1 MSTTNY
7 GEPAGRLVG
16 VGAGCRH
23 VREHGA
29 RSAAPT
35 VVLESGLASPLQT
48 WEWVQRSLGES
59 VQTIAYERA
68 GCGWSTPGSG
78 PRSVPRLAG
87 ELRELLTAL
96 GVEGPVV
103 LVGHS
108 FGGLITRCYAET
120 WPDDVAGVVFVDALH
135 PEELRRSAT
144 QRRGMAWLEQ
154 SLKLSAARALFGL
167 GRKQARE
174 QFSDLPEE
182 AAAAARARLHVSATW
197 RAAAAELVSW
207 KTADPRAL
215 VRGRFPST
223 VGVGVVISGES
234 LRNDVAHRKLQDDLL
249 TLSNGAFPV
258 LAQEASHF
266 GLVLQRRWA
275 ELVADTVRKV
285 ISESAAGSAVA
296 GGTGTTEEVR

>member
-1 MSTTNY
+1 MNTVAPN
-7 GEPAGRLVG
+7 EPAGRLVDIG
-16 VGAGCRH
+16 TCRLH
-23 VREHGA
+23 VRVCGT
-29 RSAAPT
+29 RTGAPT

-48 WEWVQRSLGES
+48 WEWVQRALSD
-59 VQTIAYERA
+59 VTRTVAYERA
-68 GCGWSTPGSG
+68 GCGWSKPGPG

-87 ELRELLTAL
+87 ELRELLAAL
-96 GVEGPVV
+96 DIDGPVV

-108 FGGLITRCYAET
+108 FGGLIARCYAER
-120 WPDDVAGVVFVDALH
+120 WPECIAGVVFVDALH

-154 SLKLSAARALFGL
+154 SLKLSAVRALVGL

-174 QFSDLPEE
+174 QFTDLPFD
-182 AAAAARARLHVSATW
+182 AAEQARARLHVSATW

-207 KTADPRAL
+207 KNTDPRTL
-215 VRGRFPST
+215 LGRGFGDTTPI
-223 VGVGVVISGES
+223 GVVISGES

-249 TLSNGAFPV
+249 TLSNGAFAV

-275 ELVADTVRKV
+275 EVVADTVRKV
-285 ISESAAGSAVA
+285 IDGTTVGLIADGSATKEA
-296 GGTGTTEEVR
+296 P